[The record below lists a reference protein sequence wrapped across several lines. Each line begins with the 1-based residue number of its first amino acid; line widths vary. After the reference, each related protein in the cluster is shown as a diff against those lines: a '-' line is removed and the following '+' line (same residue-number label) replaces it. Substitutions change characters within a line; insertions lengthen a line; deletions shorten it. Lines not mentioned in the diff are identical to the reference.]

1 MRYILKFAFL
11 LIAFCSFNALPSK
24 AEIVKDPTTW
34 TYEVKKIAEGK
45 YQLIFHLKLK
55 EHWHIWALDPK
66 GDGMQIPPSFQF
78 KTNSQFK
85 LIGKV
90 KEQGAK
96 KTEVMDG
103 VDGAVCFFENK
114 VDYVQEV
121 SVAGNQTIKGSHEY
135 QVCDESMCLP
145 PKTLDFSFEI
155 KDMPKD
161 EPADA
166 TSADSSVQAITPST
180 TTDSTSVQTVT
191 TPTSTNP
198 DSKTLNN
205 EKEAS
210 NEKGLSNG
218 AVPSSLWIVFL
229 SGLGAGLAAVV
240 TPCIYSMIPIT
251 VSFFTKKSKNRKQGI
266 INASFY
272 SFSIIFIFAAL
283 GMLIVGAFGANALN
297 TLSTHWIPNLIF
309 FAIFLLFAFSFL
321 GAFELTLPSSWTN
334 RVDSKANTNSFTGI
348 FFMALTLV
356 IVSFS
361 CTSAFIGGIAV
372 LASKGGVWGPLVGFA
387 SFGLGI
393 ALPFTIFAL
402 FPSYLK
408 NLEKPGG
415 WQNAVKVTLG
425 FLELALALK
434 FLSNADLAKG
444 WRILDRE
451 VFIAIWVVLSVLL
464 GLYLLGKLR
473 FSHDDELPKNM
484 FGIPYISIPRLLLAI
499 TAFSFAVYMIPGM
512 WGAPL
517 KAISSFVPPMG
528 TQDFTG
534 GSTAGHASTNTLT
547 IGNTTVP
554 MPVKYAEKLKI
565 YEPEVATK
573 FGLITYYD
581 LEEAKQAATILKKPL
596 MLDFTGI
603 NCINCRKMEGQVW
616 SDPEVMKRLK
626 EDFVVVSLYC
636 DFNNEV
642 LPENE
647 QYYSE
652 ILGAKVVTV
661 GNKNADYQASKFNT
675 NAQPFYFFIDNND
688 RLLAD
693 KGYDY
698 NPDIQKFIQH
708 LDAVKSKYKAL
719 NP

>member
-1 MRYILKFAFL
+1 MNHFKKLRLLLVIFL
-11 LIAFCSFNALPSK
+11 LGAHFSHAQGFKN
-24 AEIVKDPTTW
+24 PTKW
-34 TYEVKKIAEGK
+34 TYEVKKKAEGK
-45 YQLIFHLKLK
+45 YDLVFHLKLD
-55 EHWHIWALDPK
+55 EHWHIWSLTPG
-66 GDGMQIPPSFQF
+66 GDGLELPPVFTF
-78 KTNSQFK
+78 KKNANYT
-85 LIGKV
+85 LLGKM
-90 KEQGAK
+90 KESGK
-96 KTEVMDG
+96 MISGEREG
-103 VDGAVCFFENK
+103 VDGIVNEFHDK
-114 VDYVQEV
+114 VDYIQSIE
-121 SVAGNQTIKGSHEY
+121 AKGNQKITGTHEY

-155 KDMPKD
+155 NDFANNEEAKD
-161 EPADA
+161 
-166 TSADSSVQAITPST
+166 T
-180 TTDSTSVQTVT
+180 TTVVTEDTSKVT
-191 TPTSTNP
+191 EAVVTNTPTNP
-198 DSKTLNN
+198 PNTDSKNDTETDN
-205 EKEAS
+205 KD
-210 NEKGLSNG
+210 
-218 AVPSSLWIVFL
+218 VPKSIWLILL

-272 SFSIIFIFAAL
+272 SFSIVFIFAAL
-283 GMLIVGAFGANALN
+283 GMLIVAAFGANALN
-297 TLSTHWIPNLIF
+297 TLSTHWIPNLFF

-334 RVDSKANTNSFTGI
+334 KVDSKANTNSFTGI

-372 LASKGGVWGPLVGFA
+372 LASKGGVWGPLVGFG

-444 WRILDRE
+444 WRLLDRE
-451 VFIAIWVVLSVLL
+451 VFIAIWVILAILL

-484 FGIPYISIPRLLLAI
+484 FGIPYVSIPRLLLAT
-499 TAFSFAVYMIPGM
+499 TAFSFAMYMVPGM

-528 TQDFTG
+528 TQDFTSSG
-534 GSTAGHASTNTLT
+534 GGGHTSASSPSDGT
-547 IGNTTVP
+547 IAP
-554 MPVKYAEKLKI
+554 MKYVTQLKI
-565 YEPEVATK
+565 YEPEIATK
-573 FGLITYYD
+573 YGLVTYYD
-581 LEEAKQAATILKKPL
+581 VDEAKAAAKVLKKPL
-596 MLDFTGI
+596 MIDFTGI

-616 SDPEVMKRLK
+616 SAPEVMERLK
-626 EDFVVVSLYC
+626 NDFVVVSLYC
-636 DFNNEV
+636 DYNNEN
-642 LPENE
+642 LPESE
-647 QYYSE
+647 QYESKA
-652 ILGAKVVTV
+652 LGSKVVTV
-661 GNKNADYQASKFNT
+661 GNKNADYQATRF
-675 NAQPFYFFIDNND
+675 NAQGQPLYFFIDD
-688 RLLAD
+688 QDHDLAD
-693 KGYDY
+693 KGVGYD
-698 NPDIQKFIQH
+698 PDVAKFIKH
-708 LDAVKSKYKAL
+708 LDAVKAKYKEL

>member
-1 MRYILKFAFL
+1 MRL
-11 LIAFCSFNALPSK
+11 LQQLCLVLLSLFFGLNNAK
-24 AEIVKDPTTW
+24 AEIIKDPTTW
-34 TYEVKKIAEGK
+34 SYEVKKKAEGK
-45 YQLIFHLKLK
+45 YELIFHLKLK
-55 EHWHIWALDPK
+55 EHWHIWSLNPG
-66 GDGMQIPPSFQF
+66 GDGLQIPPSFEF
-78 KTNSQFK
+78 KKNSQFK
-85 LIGKV
+85 LIGSI
-90 KEQGAK
+90 KELGKK
-96 KTEVMDG
+96 KTELMDG
-103 VDGAVCFFENK
+103 VDGMVSFFENT
-114 VDYVQEV
+114 VDYAQLIE
-121 SVAGNQTIKGSHEY
+121 AKGNQKITGVQEY
-135 QVCDESMCLP
+135 QVCDETMCLP
-145 PKTLDFSFEI
+145 PKKINFSFEI
-155 KDMPKD
+155 VDMENTKAGVD
-161 EPADA
+161 SSTMIAAA
-166 TSADSSVQAITPST
+166 TSRK
-180 TTDSTSVQTVT
+180 TDST
-191 TPTSTNP
+191 
-198 DSKTLNN
+198 
-205 EKEAS
+205 EAS
-210 NEKGLSNG
+210 TISSASPKNTQEETKSDLSTEG
-218 AVPSSLWIVFL
+218 SLWVIFL

-251 VSFFTKKSKNRKQGI
+251 VSFFTKKSKSRRQGI

-272 SFSIIFIFAAL
+272 SFSIIFIFGAL

-334 RVDSKANTNSFTGI
+334 KVDSKANTNSFTGI

-372 LASKGGVWGPLVGFA
+372 LASKGGVWGPLIGFS

-444 WRILDRE
+444 WRLLDRE
-451 VFIAIWVVLSVLL
+451 IFIAIWVVLFVLL

-484 FGIPYISIPRLLLAI
+484 FGIPYVSIPRLLLA
-499 TAFSFAVYMIPGM
+499 TASFSFAVYMIPGM

-534 GSTAGHASTNTLT
+534 GSGHSNTSHATPSNNGVL
-547 IGNTTVP
+547 P
-554 MPVKYAEKLKI
+554 PQKYAEKLKI

-573 FGLITYYD
+573 FGLVTYYD
-581 LEEAKQAATILKKPL
+581 LDEAKAAAKILKKPI

-636 DFNNEV
+636 DFNNED
-642 LPENE
+642 LPESE
-647 QYYSE
+647 QYDSK
-652 ILGAKVVTV
+652 ILGSRVVTV

-675 NAQPFYFFIDNND
+675 NAQPYYFFIDNED
-688 RLLAD
+688 RLLAEE
-693 KGYDY
+693 GYDY
-698 NPDIQKFIQH
+698 DPNIAKFIAH
-708 LDAVKSKYKAL
+708 LDAVKAKYQTL

>member
-1 MRYILKFAFL
+1 MKHFSKFILLVALFL
-11 LIAFCSFNALPSK
+11 LGSNLSK
-24 AEIVKDPTTW
+24 AELTKDPTTW
-34 TYEVKKIAEGK
+34 TYEVKKTGEGK
-45 YQLIFHLKLK
+45 YNLIFHLKLK
-55 EHWHIWALDPK
+55 EHWHIWSMNPG
-66 GDGMQIPPSFQF
+66 GDGLQIPPSFVF
-78 KTNSQFK
+78 KKNTNFTLK
-85 LIGKV
+85 GKTT
-90 KEQGAK
+90 EAGAK
-96 KTEVMDG
+96 KTETMDG
-103 VDGAVCFFENK
+103 VDGPVSFFENK
-114 VDYVQEV
+114 VDYTQSIE
-121 SVAGNQTIKGSHEY
+121 ALNNQKIRGTLEY

-145 PKTLDFSFEI
+145 PTKKSFSFEI
-155 KDMPKD
+155 T
-161 EPADA
+161 DA
-166 TSADSSVQAITPST
+166 TAVKIDSTNTDTTAILSANTDTVKKESAVT
-180 TTDSTSVQTVT
+180 TTNK
-191 TPTSTNP
+191 TPEDKPKSE
-198 DSKTLNN
+198 DKN
-205 EKEAS
+205 E
-210 NEKGLSNG
+210 
-218 AVPSSLWIVFL
+218 VPKSIWVILL

-251 VSFFTKKSKNRKQGI
+251 VSFFTKKSKTRREGI

-283 GMLIVGAFGANALN
+283 GMLIVAAFGANALN
-297 TLSTHWIPNLIF
+297 TLSTHWIPNLFF

-334 RVDSKANTNSFTGI
+334 KVDSKANTNSFTGI

-444 WRILDRE
+444 WRLLDRE
-451 VFIAIWVVLSVLL
+451 IFIAIWVVLSILL

-473 FSHDDELPKNM
+473 FSHDDDLPKNM
-484 FGIPYISIPRLLLAI
+484 FGVPFVSIPRLLLAI
-499 TAFSFAVYMIPGM
+499 SAFSFAVYMIPGM

-528 TQDFTG
+528 TQDFTSNG
-534 GSTAGHASTNTLT
+534 GSAVHASADNATN
-547 IGNTTVP
+547 GVQPP
-554 MPVKYAEKLKI
+554 MKYADKLKI
-565 YEPEVATK
+565 YEPEIATK
-573 FGLITYYD
+573 YGLVTYYD
-581 LEEAKQAATILKKPL
+581 LEEAKAASKILKKPL

-616 SDPEVMKRLK
+616 SHPEVMKRLK

-636 DFNNEV
+636 DYNNEM
-642 LPENE
+642 LPEAE
-647 QYYSE
+647 QYDSK
-652 ILGAKVVTV
+652 ILGSRVETV
-661 GNKNADYQASKFNT
+661 GNKNADYQATQFNT
-675 NAQPFYFFIDNND
+675 NAQPFYFFIDEQD
-688 RLLAD
+688 RKLAEE
-693 KGYDY
+693 GYDY
-698 NPDIQKFIQH
+698 NPDVSKFIAH
-708 LDAVKSKYKAL
+708 LDAVKAKYKEL
-719 NP
+719 HP

>member
-1 MRYILKFAFL
+1 MKHFSKFILLVALFL
-11 LIAFCSFNALPSK
+11 LGSNLSHAQLEQDPS
-24 AEIVKDPTTW
+24 TW
-34 TYEVKKIAEGK
+34 TYDIKKGQGDEYTIN
-45 YQLIFHLKLK
+45 FHVKLK
-55 EHWHIWALDPK
+55 EHWHIYSLNPG
-66 GDGMQIPPSFQF
+66 GDGSLISPSFEIKSPKSAKLKGKPSEKGTRVTETEETIGTFYYF
-78 KTNSQFK
+78 K
-85 LIGKV
+85 
-90 KEQGAK
+90 
-96 KTEVMDG
+96 D
-103 VDGAVCFFENK
+103 K
-114 VDYVQEV
+114 VDY
-121 SVAGNQTIKGSHEY
+121 SIKAIIKENGKLTGYYGY
-135 QVCDESMCLP
+135 QVCDESHCLP
-145 PKTLDFSFEI
+145 PFRKQFSFNI
-155 KDMPKD
+155 TDAAVDTTTATASKDTAAGVVAPADTVKKETTLTTVSSTTEPTKDNNVPKD
-161 EPADA
+161 ND
-166 TSADSSVQAITPST
+166 
-180 TTDSTSVQTVT
+180 
-191 TPTSTNP
+191 
-198 DSKTLNN
+198 
-205 EKEAS
+205 
-210 NEKGLSNG
+210 
-218 AVPSSLWIVFL
+218 VPKSIWVILL

-251 VSFFTKKSKNRKQGI
+251 VSFFTKKSKTRREGI

-283 GMLIVGAFGANALN
+283 GMLIVAAFGANALN
-297 TLSTHWIPNLIF
+297 TLSTHWIPNLFF

-334 RVDSKANTNSFTGI
+334 KVDSKANTNSFTGI

-444 WRILDRE
+444 WRLLDRE
-451 VFIAIWVVLSVLL
+451 IFIAIWVVLAILL

-473 FSHDDELPKNM
+473 FSHDDDLPKNM
-484 FGIPYISIPRLLLAI
+484 FGVPFVSIPRLLLAI
-499 TAFSFAVYMIPGM
+499 SAFSFAVYMIPGM

-528 TQDFTG
+528 TQDFTSNG
-534 GSTAGHASTNTLT
+534 GGGTHTAA
-547 IGNTTVP
+547 GNTTNGVQPP
-554 MPVKYAEKLKI
+554 MKYADKLKI
-565 YEPEVATK
+565 YEPEIATK
-573 FGLITYYD
+573 YGLVTYYD
-581 LEEAKQAATILKKPL
+581 LDEAKAASTLLKKPL

-616 SDPEVMKRLK
+616 SHPEVMKRLK

-636 DFNNEV
+636 DYNNEL
-642 LPENE
+642 LPESE
-647 QYYSE
+647 QYDSK
-652 ILGAKVVTV
+652 ILGSRVETV
-661 GNKNADYQASKFNT
+661 GNKNADYQATQFNT
-675 NAQPFYFFIDNND
+675 NAQPFYFFIDEQD
-688 RLLAD
+688 RKLAEE
-693 KGYDY
+693 GYDY
-698 NPDIQKFIQH
+698 NPDVSKFIAH
-708 LDAVKSKYKAL
+708 LDAVKAKYKEL
-719 NP
+719 HP

>member
-1 MRYILKFAFL
+1 MTIFLKFRFL
-11 LIAFCSFNALPSK
+11 FICFLFGSLFSQAQI
-24 AEIVKDPTTW
+24 EQDPTSW
-34 TYEVKKIAEGK
+34 TYDIKKTNGDEYTIR
-45 YQLIFHLKLK
+45 FHVKLK
-55 EHWHIWALDPK
+55 EHWHLYSQNPG
-66 GDGMQIPPSFQF
+66 GDNDGSLIPPAF
-78 KTNSQFK
+78 KIKSPKSAK
-85 LIGKV
+85 LIGKP
-90 KEQGAK
+90 KEEGKRIAETIDGIGTIYYFK
-96 KTEVMDG
+96 DKIDYTLKATVTENG
-103 VDGAVCFFENK
+103 KLTGT
-114 VDYVQEV
+114 YL
-121 SVAGNQTIKGSHEY
+121 Y
-135 QVCDESMCLP
+135 QVCDDTHCLP
-145 PKTLDFSFEI
+145 TYYKTFSFDI
-155 KDMPKD
+155 TDAT
-161 EPADA
+161 PADA
-166 TSADSSVQAITPST
+166 TTAPDTTMTAASTPVDTMKKTTST
-180 TTDSTSVQTVT
+180 TVT
-191 TPTSTNP
+191 TNI
-198 DSKTLNN
+198 KTP
-205 EKEAS
+205 ESPVKEDTK
-210 NEKGLSNG
+210 E
-218 AVPSSLWIVFL
+218 VPQSIWIILL

-251 VSFFTKKSKNRKQGI
+251 VSFFTKKSKDRKQGI

-297 TLSTHWIPNLIF
+297 SLSTHWIPNLIF
-309 FAIFLLFAFSFL
+309 FAIFMLFAFSFL

-334 RVDSKANTNSFTGI
+334 KVDSKANTNSFTGI

-444 WRILDRE
+444 WRLLDRE
-451 VFIAIWVVLSVLL
+451 IFIAIWVVLSVLL

-473 FSHDDELPKNM
+473 FSHDDDLPKNM
-484 FGIPYISIPRLLLAI
+484 FGIAYVSIPRLLLA
-499 TAFSFAVYMIPGM
+499 TAAFSFAVYMIPGM

-528 TQDFTG
+528 TQDFVSSSG
-534 GSTAGHASTNTLT
+534 GSSNHVAAADNGA
-547 IGNTTVP
+547 P
-554 MPVKYAEKLKI
+554 PPVKYVDKLKI
-565 YEPEVATK
+565 YEPEIATK
-573 FGLITYYD
+573 FGLVTYYD
-581 LEEAKQAATILKKPL
+581 LEEAKVAAKILKKPL

-636 DFNNEV
+636 DYNNEE
-642 LPENE
+642 LPEAE
-647 QYYSE
+647 QYDSK
-652 ILGAKVVTV
+652 ILGARVVTV
-661 GNKNADYQASKFNT
+661 GNKNADYQATRFNT
-675 NAQPFYFFIDNND
+675 NAQPFYFFIDSED

-698 NPDIQKFIQH
+698 NPDIARFIAH
-708 LDAVKSKYKAL
+708 LEAVKKKHKEL

>member
-1 MRYILKFAFL
+1 MRL
-11 LIAFCSFNALPSK
+11 LQQLCLVLLSLFFGLNNAK
-24 AEIVKDPTTW
+24 AEIIKDPTTW
-34 TYEVKKIAEGK
+34 SYEVKKKAEGK
-45 YQLIFHLKLK
+45 YELIFHLKLK
-55 EHWHIWALDPK
+55 EHWHIWSLNPG
-66 GDGMQIPPSFQF
+66 GDGLQIPPSFEF
-78 KTNSQFK
+78 KKNSQFK
-85 LIGKV
+85 LIGSI
-90 KEQGAK
+90 KELGKK
-96 KTEVMDG
+96 KTELMDG
-103 VDGAVCFFENK
+103 VDGMVSFFENT
-114 VDYVQEV
+114 VDYAQLIE
-121 SVAGNQTIKGSHEY
+121 AKGNQKITGVQEY
-135 QVCDESMCLP
+135 QVCDETMCLP
-145 PKTLDFSFEI
+145 PKKINFSFEI
-155 KDMPKD
+155 VDMENTTAGVD
-161 EPADA
+161 SSTMIAAA
-166 TSADSSVQAITPST
+166 TSRK
-180 TTDSTSVQTVT
+180 TDST
-191 TPTSTNP
+191 
-198 DSKTLNN
+198 
-205 EKEAS
+205 EAS
-210 NEKGLSNG
+210 TVSSASPKNTQEETKSDLSTEG
-218 AVPSSLWIVFL
+218 SLWVIFL

-251 VSFFTKKSKNRKQGI
+251 VSFFTKKSKSRRQGI

-272 SFSIIFIFAAL
+272 SFSIIFIFGAL

-334 RVDSKANTNSFTGI
+334 KVDSKANTNSFTGI

-372 LASKGGVWGPLVGFA
+372 LASKGGVWGPLIGFS

-444 WRILDRE
+444 WRLLDRE
-451 VFIAIWVVLSVLL
+451 IFIAIWVVLFVLL

-484 FGIPYISIPRLLLAI
+484 FGIPYVSIPRLLLA
-499 TAFSFAVYMIPGM
+499 TASFSFAVYMIPGM

-534 GSTAGHASTNTLT
+534 GSGHSNTSHATPSNNGVL
-547 IGNTTVP
+547 P
-554 MPVKYAEKLKI
+554 PQKYAEKLKI

-573 FGLITYYD
+573 FGLVTYYD
-581 LEEAKQAATILKKPL
+581 LDEAKAAAKILKKPI

-636 DFNNEV
+636 DFNNED
-642 LPENE
+642 LPESE
-647 QYYSE
+647 QYDSK
-652 ILGAKVVTV
+652 ILGSRVVTV

-675 NAQPFYFFIDNND
+675 NAQPYYFFIDNED
-688 RLLAD
+688 RLLAEE
-693 KGYDY
+693 GYDY
-698 NPDIQKFIQH
+698 DPNIAKFIAH
-708 LDAVKSKYKAL
+708 LDAVKAKYQTL

>member
-1 MRYILKFAFL
+1 MKHFSKFILLVAFFL
-11 LIAFCSFNALPSK
+11 LGSNITHAQLEQDPS
-24 AEIVKDPTTW
+24 TW
-34 TYEVKKIAEGK
+34 TYDIKKGQGDEYTIN
-45 YQLIFHLKLK
+45 FHVKLK
-55 EHWHIWALDPK
+55 EHWHIYSLNPG
-66 GDGMQIPPSFQF
+66 GDGSLISPSFEIKSPKSAKLKGKPSEKGTRVTETEETIGTFYYF
-78 KTNSQFK
+78 K
-85 LIGKV
+85 
-90 KEQGAK
+90 
-96 KTEVMDG
+96 D
-103 VDGAVCFFENK
+103 K
-114 VDYVQEV
+114 VDY
-121 SVAGNQTIKGSHEY
+121 SIKAIIKENGKLTGYYGY
-135 QVCDESMCLP
+135 QVCDESHCLP
-145 PKTLDFSFEI
+145 PFRKQFSFNI
-155 KDMPKD
+155 TDAAVDTTTAVASKDTAAGVVAPTDTVKKETTLTTVSSTTEPPKD
-161 EPADA
+161 
-166 TSADSSVQAITPST
+166 
-180 TTDSTSVQTVT
+180 
-191 TPTSTNP
+191 
-198 DSKTLNN
+198 NN
-205 EKEAS
+205 
-210 NEKGLSNG
+210 
-218 AVPSSLWIVFL
+218 VPKDNDVPKSIWVILL

-251 VSFFTKKSKNRKQGI
+251 VSFFTKKSKTRREGI

-283 GMLIVGAFGANALN
+283 GMLIVAAFGANALN
-297 TLSTHWIPNLIF
+297 TLSTHWIPNLFF

-334 RVDSKANTNSFTGI
+334 KVDSKANTNSFTGI

-444 WRILDRE
+444 WRLLDRE
-451 VFIAIWVVLSVLL
+451 IFIAIWVVLAILL

-473 FSHDDELPKNM
+473 FSHDDDLPKNM
-484 FGIPYISIPRLLLAI
+484 FGVPFVSIPRLLLAI
-499 TAFSFAVYMIPGM
+499 SAFSFAVYMIPGM

-528 TQDFTG
+528 TQDFTSNG
-534 GSTAGHASTNTLT
+534 GGGTHAAA
-547 IGNTTVP
+547 GNTTNGVQPP
-554 MPVKYAEKLKI
+554 MKYADKLKI
-565 YEPEVATK
+565 YEPEIATK
-573 FGLITYYD
+573 YGLVTYYD
-581 LEEAKQAATILKKPL
+581 LEEAKAASTLLKKPL

-616 SDPEVMKRLK
+616 SHPEVMKRLK

-636 DFNNEV
+636 DYNNEL
-642 LPENE
+642 LPESE
-647 QYYSE
+647 QYDSK
-652 ILGAKVVTV
+652 ILGSRVETV
-661 GNKNADYQASKFNT
+661 GNKNADYQATQFNT
-675 NAQPFYFFIDNND
+675 NAQPFYFFIDEQD
-688 RLLAD
+688 RKLAEE
-693 KGYDY
+693 GYDY
-698 NPDIQKFIQH
+698 NPDVSKFIAH
-708 LDAVKSKYKAL
+708 LDAVKAKYKEL
-719 NP
+719 HP

>member
-1 MRYILKFAFL
+1 MNQFRKIKLLLTIFILGSL
-11 LIAFCSFNALPSK
+11 VTNAQ
-24 AEIVKDPTTW
+24 IVKDPTTW
-34 TYEVKKIAEGK
+34 TYEVKKIGEGK
-45 YQLIFHLKLK
+45 YNLIFHLSLK
-55 EHWHIWALDPK
+55 ESWHIWSLNPG
-66 GDGMQIPPSFQF
+66 GDGLELPPLFEF
-78 KTNSQFK
+78 KKNSNFK
-85 LIGKV
+85 LLGKIS
-90 KEQGAK
+90 ENGK
-96 KTEVMDG
+96 KITGERDG
-103 VDGAVCFFENK
+103 VDGIVSEFHGK
-114 VDYVQEV
+114 VDYIQKIE
-121 SVAGNQTIKGSHEY
+121 ANTNQKITGTHEY
-135 QVCDESMCLP
+135 QVCNESMCLP
-145 PKTLDFSFEI
+145 PTKKSFSFEI
-155 KDMPKD
+155 TDANAIAEDTTEAIAAAKVDISKDTANKNLETKPAAIASEPKD
-161 EPADA
+161 
-166 TSADSSVQAITPST
+166 
-180 TTDSTSVQTVT
+180 
-191 TPTSTNP
+191 N
-198 DSKTLNN
+198 SK
-205 EKEAS
+205 S
-210 NEKGLSNG
+210 NSDDN
-218 AVPSSLWIVFL
+218 AVPKSMWVILL

-251 VSFFTKKSKNRKQGI
+251 VSFFTKKSKTRKQGI

-283 GMLIVGAFGANALN
+283 GMLIVAAFGANALN
-297 TLSTHWIPNLIF
+297 TLSTHWIPNLFF
-309 FAIFLLFAFSFL
+309 FAIFMLFAFSFL

-415 WQNAVKVTLG
+415 WQNGVKVTLG

-444 WRILDRE
+444 WRLLDRE
-451 VFIAIWVVLSVLL
+451 IFIAIWVVLAILL

-484 FGIPYISIPRLLLAI
+484 FGISFISIPRLLLA
-499 TAFSFAVYMIPGM
+499 TASFSFAMYLIPGM

-517 KAISSFVPPMG
+517 KAVSSFVPPMG
-528 TQDFTG
+528 TQDFTSSG
-534 GSTAGHASTNTLT
+534 GGHSS
-547 IGNTTVP
+547 VP
-554 MPVKYAEKLKI
+554 LNENGVNPPMKYADKLKI
-565 YEPEVATK
+565 YEPEIATK
-573 FGLITYYD
+573 YGLVTYYD
-581 LEEAKQAATILKKPL
+581 LDEAKEAAKTLKKPL

-636 DFNNEV
+636 DFNNEN
-642 LPENE
+642 LPESE
-647 QYYSE
+647 QYESKV
-652 ILGAKVVTV
+652 LGSKVVTV
-661 GNKNADYQASKFNT
+661 GNKNADYQATQFNT
-675 NAQPFYFFIDNND
+675 NAQPFYFFVDEQD
-688 RLLAD
+688 RKLAEN
-693 KGYDY
+693 GYDY
-698 NPDIQKFIQH
+698 NPDVAKFIAH
-708 LDAVKSKYKAL
+708 LDAVKAKYKEL

>member
-1 MRYILKFAFL
+1 MNHSTKFRLLLAFL
-11 LIAFCSFNALPSK
+11 LLGSIAVQAQGFKNPAK
-24 AEIVKDPTTW
+24 W
-34 TYEVKKIAEGK
+34 TYEVKKTGEGK
-45 YQLIFHLKLK
+45 YDLIFHLKLD
-55 EHWHIWALDPK
+55 EHWHIWSLNPG
-66 GDGMQIPPSFQF
+66 GDGLELPPVFTF
-78 KTNSQFK
+78 KKNANYK
-85 LIGKV
+85 LLGKI
-90 KEQGAK
+90 KEQGK
-96 KTEVMDG
+96 LISGEREG
-103 VDGAVCFFENK
+103 VDGIVNEFHDK
-114 VDYVQEV
+114 VDYIQSIEAT
-121 SVAGNQTIKGSHEY
+121 SNQNITGTHEY
-135 QVCDESMCLP
+135 QICDESICLP

-155 KDMPKD
+155 TDFPTAAID
-161 EPADA
+161 
-166 TSADSSVQAITPST
+166 TSVKEDTTSTVAAAPPT
-180 TTDSTSVQTVT
+180 TTTTT
-191 TPTSTNP
+191 TPEKPNTSKDNSNQE
-198 DSKTLNN
+198 SKD
-205 EKEAS
+205 
-210 NEKGLSNG
+210 
-218 AVPSSLWIVFL
+218 VPESIWLILL

-251 VSFFTKKSKNRKQGI
+251 VSFFTKKSKTRKEGI
-266 INASFY
+266 VNASFY

-283 GMLIVGAFGANALN
+283 GMLIVAAFGANALN
-297 TLSTHWIPNLIF
+297 TLSTHWIPNLFFFTIF
-309 FAIFLLFAFSFL
+309 ILFAFSFL

-334 RVDSKANTNSFTGI
+334 KVDSKANTNSFTGI

-444 WRILDRE
+444 WRLLDRE
-451 VFIAIWVVLSVLL
+451 IFIAIWVILAILL

-484 FGIPYISIPRLLLAI
+484 FGIPYVSIPRLLLA
-499 TAFSFAVYMIPGM
+499 TAAFSFAMYMIPGM

-528 TQDFTG
+528 TQDFVSSG
-534 GSTAGHASTNTLT
+534 TAAAVSHDNGAKA
-547 IGNTTVP
+547 P
-554 MPVKYAEKLKI
+554 QKYVQELKI

-573 FGLITYYD
+573 YGLVTYYD
-581 LEEAKQAATILKKPL
+581 LDEAKEAARFLKKPL
-596 MLDFTGI
+596 MIDFTGI

-616 SDPEVMKRLK
+616 SNPDVMSRLK
-626 EDFVVVSLYC
+626 NDFVVLSLYC
-636 DFNNEV
+636 DYNEKD
-642 LPENE
+642 LPESE
-647 QYYSE
+647 QYISKA
-652 ILGAKVVTV
+652 LGSKVVTV
-661 GNKNADYQASKFNT
+661 GNKNADYQATRF
-675 NAQPFYFFIDNND
+675 NAQGQPLYFFIDADD
-688 RLLAD
+688 RDLAD
-693 KGYDY
+693 KGVGYD
-698 NPDIQKFIQH
+698 PDVAKFIKH
-708 LDAVKSKYKAL
+708 LDAVKAKYKEL

>member
-1 MRYILKFAFL
+1 MKHFSKFILLVAFFL
-11 LIAFCSFNALPSK
+11 LGSNLSK
-24 AEIVKDPTTW
+24 AELTKDPTTW
-34 TYEVKKIAEGK
+34 TYEVKKTGEGK
-45 YQLIFHLKLK
+45 YNLIFHLKLK
-55 EHWHIWALDPK
+55 EHWHIWSMNPG
-66 GDGMQIPPSFQF
+66 GDGLQIPPSFVF
-78 KTNSQFK
+78 KKNNDFTLK
-85 LIGKV
+85 GKTT
-90 KEQGAK
+90 EAGAK
-96 KTEVMDG
+96 KTETMDG
-103 VDGAVCFFENK
+103 VDGPVSFFENK
-114 VDYVQEV
+114 VDYTQSIE
-121 SVAGNQTIKGSHEY
+121 ALNNQKIRGTLEY

-145 PKTLDFSFEI
+145 PTKKSFSFEI
-155 KDMPKD
+155 T
-161 EPADA
+161 DA
-166 TSADSSVQAITPST
+166 TAVKIDSTNTDTAAILSANTDTAKKESAVT
-180 TTDSTSVQTVT
+180 TTNK
-191 TPTSTNP
+191 TPEDKPKSDDN
-198 DSKTLNN
+198 D
-205 EKEAS
+205 
-210 NEKGLSNG
+210 
-218 AVPSSLWIVFL
+218 VPKSIWVILL

-251 VSFFTKKSKNRKQGI
+251 VSFFTKKSKTRREGI

-283 GMLIVGAFGANALN
+283 GMLIVAAFGANALN
-297 TLSTHWIPNLIF
+297 TLSTHWIPNLFF

-334 RVDSKANTNSFTGI
+334 KVDSKANTNSFTGI

-444 WRILDRE
+444 WRLLDRE
-451 VFIAIWVVLSVLL
+451 IFIAIWVVLAILL

-473 FSHDDELPKNM
+473 FSHDDDLPKNM
-484 FGIPYISIPRLLLAI
+484 FGVPFVSIPRLLLAI
-499 TAFSFAVYMIPGM
+499 SAFSFAVYMIPGM

-528 TQDFTG
+528 TQDFTSNG
-534 GSTAGHASTNTLT
+534 GGGTHAAAANATN
-547 IGNTTVP
+547 GVQPP
-554 MPVKYAEKLKI
+554 MKYADKLKI
-565 YEPEVATK
+565 YEPEIATK
-573 FGLITYYD
+573 YGLVTYYD
-581 LEEAKQAATILKKPL
+581 LEEAKAASSLLKKPL

-616 SDPEVMKRLK
+616 SHPEVMKRLK

-636 DFNNEV
+636 DYNNEL
-642 LPENE
+642 LPEAE
-647 QYYSE
+647 QYDSK
-652 ILGAKVVTV
+652 ILGSRVETV
-661 GNKNADYQASKFNT
+661 GNKNADYQATQFNT
-675 NAQPFYFFIDNND
+675 NAQPFYFFIDEQD
-688 RLLAD
+688 RKLAEE
-693 KGYDY
+693 GYDY
-698 NPDIQKFIQH
+698 NPDVSKFIAH
-708 LDAVKSKYKAL
+708 LDAVKAKYKEL
-719 NP
+719 HP